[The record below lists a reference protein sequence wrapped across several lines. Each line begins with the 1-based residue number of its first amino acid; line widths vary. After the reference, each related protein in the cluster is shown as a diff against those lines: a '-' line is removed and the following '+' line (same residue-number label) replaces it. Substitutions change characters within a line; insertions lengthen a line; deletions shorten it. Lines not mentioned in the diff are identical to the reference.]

1 MAEWKGWRWRD
12 WRHDGGRQGAKAR
25 QSEAKAGRT
34 VRWREG
40 GVVGRQASRRQR
52 RKRPEGK
59 LKGGAE
65 RRKRAGGWDEGG
77 QTDWKEGEDRRTD
90 GEDRKQGEWYVRET
104 ERQKRKQNGRVPE
117 ARMILGTGG
126 KAGGIGTSEA
136 GIGTRQ
142 RAGWYSRRPLRVRSK
157 RQRLVQFER

>member
-1 MAEWKGWRWRD
+1 MAEWKGWKWRE
-12 WRHDGGRQGAKAR
+12 WRQEGDRKGAKAR

-77 QTDWKEGEDRRTD
+77 QTDWKEGEARRTD
-90 GEDRKQGEWYVRET
+90 GEDRGQGEWYVRET
-104 ERQKRKQNGRVPE
+104 ERQKSNQNGIVPE
-117 ARMILGTGG
+117 VREDISNRRWRMGGGRGQAGTVGVQ
-126 KAGGIGTSEA
+126 SESGA
-136 GIGTRQ
+136 IDR
-142 RAGWYSRRPLRVRSK
+142 GWL
-157 RQRLVQFER
+157 LQFER